1 MGWKVWSLA
10 VVVGIVGGVGSAR
23 LATQGGLTGGV
34 RAGAWSTN
42 VSYGAAS
49 ADPWTRATVARG
61 GLLALSANQ
70 AVYFDRSTD
79 SEGRALDARC
89 TYRLSGGPQPAAW
102 WSVTLYAED
111 QYLAR
116 NTDGASSI
124 DATRAGSGA
133 WSALV
138 GPDRPA
144 EGHWISTRASKRP
157 VLMMRL
163 YRPHSIAPDALS
175 KIVGPDIV
183 RQSCAGEKV

>member
-1 MGWKVWSLA
+1 MRWMIWILVA
-10 VVVGIVGGVGSAR
+10 VVGIAGGIGSAL
-23 LATQGGLTGGV
+23 LATRGGLTSV
-34 RAGAWSTN
+34 IYAGAWSTN
-42 VSYGAAS
+42 VNNGSAS

-70 AVYFDRSTD
+70 AIYFDRSTD

-124 DATRAGSGA
+124 DATRAGAGN
-133 WSALV
+133 WTALL

-144 EGHWISTRASKRP
+144 EGHWISTRASKQP
-157 VLMMRL
+157 LLMMRL
-163 YRPHSIAPDALS
+163 YRPTSIAPDQLA
-175 KIVGPDIV
+175 KVVGPDVV
-183 RQSCAGEKV
+183 RLSCAGEKS